1 MTTLLERQGSAGATF
16 IAEEEGAVVAFGS
29 VDPSASDPRECTFGS
44 WVRGTHRRRGIGTAL
59 AEVALAFA
67 REQRYRR
74 IRGRLPANNEP
85 ALSYLSAIGALVPSP
100 TPERASSSP
109 STRSRRE
116 RRLPA
121 AASPRRGG
129 GGRLGRARRGARL
142 SRRVPGA
149 PRGRLGAPAGG
160 PGPAPRLLGALRRA
174 LARLAAVDRLP
185 AALGRDHPEALAP
198 LEPLYERLRAAG
210 GVEIL
215 PPGYL
220 HATAI
225 QIGWMMATDVMWSQV
240 ESFYVNAAPR
250 IHRVEPFTL
259 RLGGISATE
268 ETLYLGVDD
277 GHALREVRRQVGLGV
292 PKVSQ
297 VLRGVDP
304 QVTPRGDRF
313 MPVVHVAHFA
323 GADRLAVARAVEG
336 YRDIELGEV
345 EVTHIK
351 MARMSPDP
359 DIRTPEPDVLAEI
372 GLLGAAYR
380 TGYHN

>member
-1 MTTLLERQGSAGATF
+1 MSDAYPPPHLPG
-16 IAEEEGAVVAFGS
+16 EEEEAGWAGPGGAP
-29 VDPSASDPRECTFGS
+29 DSA
-44 WVRGTHRRRGIGTAL
+44 
-59 AEVALAFA
+59 AE
-67 REQRYRR
+67 Y
-74 IRGRLPANNEP
+74 RGR
-85 ALSYLSAIGALVPSP
+85 
-100 TPERASSSP
+100 
-109 STRSRRE
+109 RE
-116 RRLPA
+116 A
-121 AASPRRGG
+121 DWE
-129 GGRLGRARRGARL
+129 
-142 SRRVPGA
+142 
-149 PRGRLGAPAGG
+149 
-160 PGPAPRLLGALRRA
+160 RLLGGRGP
-174 LARLAAVDRLP
+174 LP
-185 AALGRDHPEALAP
+185 DFWERYAERSHGWRQWIAFLQPLGRDHPEALAP

-215 PPGYL
+215 PAGYL